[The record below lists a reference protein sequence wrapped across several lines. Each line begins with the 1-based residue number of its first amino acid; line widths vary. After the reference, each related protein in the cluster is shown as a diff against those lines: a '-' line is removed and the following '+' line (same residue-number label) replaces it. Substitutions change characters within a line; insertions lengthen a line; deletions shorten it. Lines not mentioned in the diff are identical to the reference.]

1 MKICLILVL
10 AIVGTQAGGYG
21 KYGYKSGYGGYKS
34 GYGGYGYRNG
44 EEKQEEEQKYPETV
58 TPEGRQKDPEM
69 EEPEGRQKEPETET
83 PESARKT
90 QNFREPLPRGKD
102 IQFTHQQSSESNEF
116 KWHESSSSSSEEQT
130 NQDGGL
136 IKMAD
141 KGEEGWHC
149 HCRPGC
155 HCWHRRCYCHH
166 ESESEEPT
174 NPTKP
179 DEDSDEKDMCHY
191 CIHAHCF
198 PAVCKHNHCCQNEAS
213 QNASDTSVSA
223 LVNAALGQLKAGNTL
238 KFNVNIKNPQ
248 AIIDE
253 AEALKGNDV
262 SEKKHG

>member
-102 IQFTHQQSSESNEF
+102 IQFTHQQGSESNEF

-136 IKMAD
+136 IQMED
-141 KGEEGWHC
+141 NE
-149 HCRPGC
+149 GC

-166 ESESEEPT
+166 ESDSEEPT

-262 SEKKHG
+262 SEKKHGDSRCFPFPC

>member
-21 KYGYKSGYGGYKS
+21 KYGYRSGYGGYKS

-44 EEKQEEEQKYPETV
+44 EEKQKEEQKDPETV
-58 TPEGRQKDPEM
+58 TPEEKQEEEQK
-69 EEPEGRQKEPETET
+69 GPETVT
-83 PESARKT
+83 PESARKP
-90 QNFREPLPRGKD
+90 QKFRAWADSPRGKD
-102 IQFTHQQSSESNEF
+102 LQFTHTQGSESNEF
-116 KWHESSSSSSEEQT
+116 QWHESSSSSSEEQT

-136 IKMAD
+136 IEMED
-141 KGEEGWHC
+141 NEGWHC

-166 ESESEEPT
+166 ESDSEEPT

-198 PAVCKHNHCCQNEAS
+198 PAVCKHNRCCQHKAS

-262 SEKKHG
+262 SSRDFPVGK